1 MWPRRVL
8 VPLLLGAALLF
19 STAPAALASAE
30 VDQAAAA
37 LASGESVYNDPAAEN
52 ALSDSDVEAL
62 TSQVS
67 ATGLPIFMAVLP
79 ASTGDA
85 DAVLIELKDAV
96 GLGGIYAVVVG
107 GKFRAG
113 STTGSAAGLATEAF
127 RSQKENGVA
136 AVLGEFVTLA
146 DAEFNGGGSGGSG
159 DASTED
165 VGIVG
170 IILGLLFCLGLPIAA
185 IVLVIVYFVR
195 KSKREARDLAEV
207 KAAVEEDV
215 TEFGERLA
223 AFDMSNPK
231 IDDAG
236 RAELQNALDSYE
248 KAKGAA
254 ERLRGARYA
263 SLVTAPLEE
272 GRYSLACVEAR
283 LAGTPLPERRAPC
296 FVDPRHGPSVAD
308 VMWEAP
314 GLSAR
319 AVPMCAACKR
329 DVETGSSPLAR
340 QVGTRTGAQPYWM
353 AGPQYAQY
361 ARGYYSPYDN
371 VMVPV
376 WAGTMVGFG
385 TGAGHSSR
393 WSGGRSGGTNW
404 GSTDGGDFSS
414 GGGGNFGGGDFGGG
428 GSSSSGGGGGKS
440 GGGDF

>member
-1 MWPRRVL
+1 MFPRRVL
-8 VPLLLGAALLF
+8 VPVLLGAALLF
-19 STAPAALASAE
+19 ATAPAALASAE

-37 LASGESVYNDPAAEN
+37 LAGGGSVYNDPTAEK
-52 ALSDSDVEAL
+52 ALSDSEVEAL
-62 TSQVS
+62 TSEVA
-67 ATGLPIFMAVLP
+67 ATGLPLFIAVLP
-79 ASTGDA
+79 ASTGDP
-85 DAVLIELKDAV
+85 DSVLIELKDAV

-146 DAEFNGGGSGGSG
+146 DAEFNGGGSS
-159 DASTED
+159 DASTEEA
-165 VGIVG
+165 GIVG
-170 IILGLLFCLGLPIAA
+170 VILGFLFCFGLPIAA
-185 IVLVIVYFVR
+185 IVLVILYFVR
-195 KSKREARDLAEV
+195 KSKREALDLAEV
-207 KAAVEEDV
+207 KAAVDEDV

-223 AFDMSNPK
+223 GFDMSNPK

-236 RAELQNALDSYE
+236 RAELKSALDSYE

-254 ERLRGARYA
+254 ERLRGAHYA
-263 SLVTAPLEE
+263 SLVTAPLED

-308 VMWEAP
+308 VMWDAP

-319 AVPMCAACKR
+319 EVPMCAACKR
-329 DVETGSSPLAR
+329 DVESGKSPLAL

-385 TGAGHSSR
+385 TGHSSR
-393 WSGGRSGGTNW
+393 WSRGRSGGTNW
-404 GSTDGGDFSS
+404 GGSTDGGDFSS
-414 GGGGNFGGGDFGGG
+414 GRGGSFGGGDFGGG
-428 GSSSSGGGGGKS
+428 GGSRSGGGGGKS
-440 GGGDF
+440 GGGNF